1 MRELLEQRPQNDISF
16 LQSPAFY
23 LAYFTD
29 TILLIRA
36 SGQKPWFHLLL
47 PLFFKSSQNFIQS
60 KNGSKVFIG
69 PIIVWEFLNDFSS
82 GFNRWKIGRECLNYA
97 GKLENVVIK
106 KGIISRQIPDSSPT
120 QQGASELISGLT
132 QSFTKCVYPVFS
144 TLISFNLSSHLLPT
158 ENNRTAPLKTVVKKK
173 TIGSWKSNVV
183 KDFFTYFSKTRVLM
197 ASFWQLIGH
206 WTKEQCTAQFF
217 SYVGVSQPAQVMFV
231 FSEITSEMPA

>member
-144 TLISFNLSSHLLPT
+144 TLISFNLSSHLPPT
-158 ENNRTAPLKTVVKKK
+158 ENNRTVPLKTVVKKK
-173 TIGSWKSNVV
+173 PFALGNQMLLRIFSRTFLKPGSSWRPFGSWSVIGRKNNVQLS
-183 KDFFTYFSKTRVLM
+183 FFPTWV
-197 ASFWQLIGH
+197 
-206 WTKEQCTAQFF
+206 
-217 SYVGVSQPAQVMFV
+217 
-231 FSEITSEMPA
+231 